1 MFLCPSIGI
10 ICGSE
15 HDPEPNVRT
24 YRSRDSLESVETETE
39 CPEAIDKN
47 SAELS
52 DASTD
57 NPCYPSNSQN
67 DQNIPS
73 GFVSRE
79 ISLEESDQELADRTP
94 TPDIVPTT
102 PTTTTPVDESK
113 SIKMVAESKTPVIVS
128 PTSHEPS
135 SSKGVNFTNL
145 LGATKKVIFRT
156 TQVIIDN
163 HERKNALKAKSAAA
177 ESDKK
182 SPKHNGTNSAPVS
195 PDVNVAP
202 VRSPIEAGP
211 SSDDDGF
218 GGDGLPDTMSLV
230 RSDKCHNGLLRFLE
244 SPIFNIHFA
253 LHYLFYSKEPGVL
266 SFIGNKIFSFKDQ
279 DVDLYIPQLILMYI
293 QMNELAEVLDPYLV
307 YRCRK
312 HVDFCLKCLWL
323 LEAYNYNADSFVQN
337 SCDKKTHLRLMRQI
351 YPINEKQTMNGTAD
365 VKEVVESFPAMLI
378 KTHHRSQ
385 SDATGLLN
393 KSLTMNNAIFT
404 MPVQL
409 CLGDLASGRAFDN
422 GCRCFESVRGAM
434 NDLRGQRTECT
445 CRAPKLAPQKEFMKS
460 LIDIGR
466 NLTTLPTKAEK
477 NSVLRMRLNL
487 INKNLPARV
496 WLPLTH
502 MPHHVV
508 RIKEEKA
515 AVLNSKDKTPYIIY
529 VEVLEVND
537 TYTSAIIPK
546 LMQTLRHTKSEEHLQ
561 SNMDGSDELETN
573 VSPIN
578 HHSQWNINH
587 IESNAIDDDI
597 WSDEF
602 ECQKENFSGNSL
614 TKRNLLKP
622 STDNGMFCFN
632 M

>member
-1 MFLCPSIGI
+1 MEKIS
-10 ICGSE
+10 
-15 HDPEPNVRT
+15 T
-24 YRSRDSLESVETETE
+24 
-39 CPEAIDKN
+39 IDF
-47 SAELS
+47 
-52 DASTD
+52 AS
-57 NPCYPSNSQN
+57 
-67 DQNIPS
+67 
-73 GFVSRE
+73 
-79 ISLEESDQELADRTP
+79 
-94 TPDIVPTT
+94 
-102 PTTTTPVDESK
+102 TTPVTTPGSESK
-113 SIKMVAESKTPVIVS
+113 SIKTSSENKTPVITS
-128 PTSHEPS
+128 PNSHES
-135 SSKGVNFTNL
+135 SSKGVNFTNI

-163 HERKNALKAKSAAA
+163 HERKNALKAKIAAT

-182 SPKHNGTNSAPVS
+182 SAKYNVTNTS
-195 PDVNVAP
+195 VNSETNITPA
-202 VRSPIEAGP
+202 RSPIEVGPLGSPLAGAMLNG
-211 SSDDDGF
+211 SSGAGTEDG
-218 GGDGLPDTMSLV
+218 DELPDSDTISLA

-351 YPINEKQTMNGTAD
+351 YPINEKQTMNGAAEP
-365 VKEVVESFPAMLI
+365 KEVLESFPTLLI

-393 KSLTMNNAIFT
+393 KSLTLNNAIFT
-404 MPVQL
+404 TPVQL

-466 NLTTLPTKAEK
+466 NLTLLPTKAEK

-496 WLPLTH
+496 WLPLTN

-529 VEVLEVND
+529 VEVIEVND

-561 SNMDGSDELETN
+561 SNMDESDDGEIGMP
-573 VSPIN
+573 SIN
-578 HHSQWNINH
+578 HQSQWNINR
-587 IESNAIDDDI
+587 IGSNAINDDI

-602 ECQKENFSGNSL
+602 ECQKENFSGNSS
-614 TKRNLLKP
+614 TNRTMLKS
-622 STDNGMFCFN
+622 STESGMFLFI
-632 M
+632 